1 MSIQPANRGR
11 RLAAGAAVAGTALIL
26 IAVCSC
32 VSVGPGAAIGPEKK
46 IIKCGQDMPDARYL
60 REHIRKLEEC
70 PFDGVVIDLTAQIEG
85 KRERLWLRWFG
96 PKPVE
101 EQWLSESMVDL
112 QATEFRR
119 FTDNFVWVSTQ
130 SGHAPAP
137 GWWDDEAW
145 ATITANM
152 RLAAKFARDTGLKGI
167 MLDVEQYGV
176 RAWSHYMMRFDF
188 SDPHVQEGG
197 MVKRGEL
204 ERRHTYEEFAA
215 AARPRGKQIMRAM
228 CDVYPGITIL
238 VIPGLHRVAKERI
251 GAGRR
256 KCPNEDLQG
265 LASSDYGVLAPFGDG
280 MLEGAGPDAVII
292 DGYESSYPF
301 TLNERFRTGREE
313 IVAACDVSAVP
324 DLYRENVRVGYGLM
338 LDYEY
343 LLYGW
348 NQEPSEFGR
357 NHFTPRD
364 FGNALH
370 FAMLN
375 SDRYVWI
382 WNEWRGAV
390 FWEDP
395 QDKPEAKA
403 TVPAAYIDAIR
414 HARQPRPLDSGRDQA
429 AARAMPVPAP
439 AATEAGHDP
448 EARLAPLQA
457 EYEFVADL
465 PAEWL
470 FFADEEAL
478 GFRLGYVEEDTD
490 VSAWESIPISDCFQR
505 FGHRFRGVAW
515 YRTTF
520 HVPKEL
526 EGRQV
531 FLIFARVSV
540 VHTWVNGRWA
550 NATVKHGCL
559 VVNPNKR
566 PSHRIR
572 YGEENFVVVP
582 VLTDGSP
589 GGITGPVKLAVKK
602 AQAGD

>member
-1 MSIQPANRGR
+1 MKGIARTSYLGSVVALVAAAALVCGSLSAADPTAGLSASNGAGILASGATISDMETGDAAQSLKVGDVVTTGAKAGAKITLSKRDKDVL
-11 RLAAGAAVAGTALIL
+11 RLAANTSVTITKWELSADKKRLSVAVSLDKGSLWADVNRLKRKVVCNLQILVGEAVLSGNDFKGKVALLGDGRYSVNVTRGTPLL
-26 IAVCSC
+26 
-32 VSVGPGAAIGPEKK
+32 
-46 IIKCGQDMPDARYL
+46 
-60 REHIRKLEEC
+60 
-70 PFDGVVIDLTAQIEG
+70 
-85 KRERLWLRWFG
+85 
-96 PKPVE
+96 
-101 EQWLSESMVDL
+101 
-112 QATEFRR
+112 
-119 FTDNFVWVSTQ
+119 Q
-130 SGHAPAP
+130 SGRTLVRLASGITVNP
-137 GWWDDEAW
+137 GPPT
-145 ATITANM
+145 TITA
-152 RLAAKFARDTGLKGI
+152 
-167 MLDVEQYGV
+167 
-176 RAWSHYMMRFDF
+176 
-188 SDPHVQEGG
+188 DPDNEG
-197 MVKRGEL
+197 
-204 ERRHTYEEFAA
+204 
-215 AARPRGKQIMRAM
+215 P
-228 CDVYPGITIL
+228 
-238 VIPGLHRVAKERI
+238 
-251 GAGRR
+251 
-256 KCPNEDLQG
+256 
-265 LASSDYGVLAPFGDG
+265 
-280 MLEGAGPDAVII
+280 
-292 DGYESSYPF
+292 
-301 TLNERFRTGREE
+301 
-313 IVAACDVSAVP
+313 
-324 DLYRENVRVGYGLM
+324 
-338 LDYEY
+338 
-343 LLYGW
+343 
-348 NQEPSEFGR
+348 
-357 NHFTPRD
+357 
-364 FGNALH
+364 
-370 FAMLN
+370 
-375 SDRYVWI
+375 
-382 WNEWRGAV
+382 
-390 FWEDP
+390 
-395 QDKPEAKA
+395 
-403 TVPAAYIDAIR
+403 VPAAYIDAIR